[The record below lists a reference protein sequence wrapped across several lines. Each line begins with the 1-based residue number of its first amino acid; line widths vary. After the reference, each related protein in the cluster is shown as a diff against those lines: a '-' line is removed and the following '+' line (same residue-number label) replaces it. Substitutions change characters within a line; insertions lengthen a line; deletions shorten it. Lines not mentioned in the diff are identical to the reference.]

1 MEHEIGH
8 ALLLSVVA
16 FLLWLFYTGKSKE
29 EQFNTIYSKFTLV
42 ENNIAKTIKI
52 KKSTSTKF
60 VFISASFTS
69 STIVEG
75 DSYA

>member
-8 ALLLSVVA
+8 ALLLFVVA

-42 ENNIAKTIKI
+42 ENNVAKTIKI
-52 KKSTSTKF
+52 KKSTSTKKLHEQALSK
-60 VFISASFTS
+60 IA
-69 STIVEG
+69 EG